1 MHRSGSV
8 SQFDSSLREYSTFPY
23 DHGSSA
29 ILSHNASIPQSPHQY
44 NNSRELHRDHCN
56 HNGSASQVS
65 QHMHRSGSVSQV
77 DSRLREL
84 CTFPYNHGARAILS
98 LNESM
103 QRSPHQCNNSHDLN
117 RNHCIRN
124 GSASQVSQHMHRSES
139 VSQFDLSFRESSIL
153 PYNLGSSAVLA
164 RNESMVRSPYQCN
177 NSRDL
182 ERNHCG
188 KHEQH
193 SFGFSCPQ
201 ISISY

>member
-1 MHRSGSV
+1 MWTQHFSVQSWSKCNLSCNEPMPRS
-8 SQFDSSLREYSTFPY
+8 L
-23 DHGSSA
+23 H
-29 ILSHNASIPQSPHQY
+29 QS
-44 NNSRELHRDHCN
+44 NIFRDLHRDH
-56 HNGSASQVS
+56 
-65 QHMHRSGSVSQV
+65 
-77 DSRLREL
+77 
-84 CTFPYNHGARAILS
+84 Y
-98 LNESM
+98 
-103 QRSPHQCNNSHDLN
+103 
-117 RNHCIRN
+117 IRN
-124 GSASQVSQHMHRSES
+124 GSASQVSRYMHRSWI

-201 ISISY
+201 ISISYWKTYRVCSEYTYLSIRCSLKWNENCHSCWFMRLGDIVCFNAAHCNNKNTI